1 MSKYDEMIEGKVDMN
16 INVVNNMQDTVSVT
30 LTNEGTNKINIA
42 INPKGKSLQE
52 LSIGEIFTNPL
63 GDFIVLEHYDNGT
76 TGIIRKEPLK
86 KMRFGP
92 NNDWR
97 TSDVRKYLNDE
108 YTAELHK
115 YFGRDNLT
123 SHSVN
128 LLSLDG
134 LDDYGVSTDTVSLLT
149 IDQYRKYRNV
159 LGANLTSWWWLAT
172 PDSTP
177 SGNGADYVL
186 YVNSSGDVLYDG
198 SCWCGGGVRPFL
210 TLKSSTLI
218 S

>member
-1 MSKYDEMIEGKVDMN
+1 MQNYIFILKDIPIGSTFN
-16 INVVNNMQDTVSVT
+16 INDT
-30 LTNEGTNKINIA
+30 
-42 INPKGKSLQE
+42 
-52 LSIGEIFTNPL
+52 
-63 GDFIVLEHYDNGT
+63 DFILLEHYDNGT

-97 TSDVRKYLNDE
+97 TSDVRKYLNIK
-108 YTAELHK
+108 YVKELTTHLGNENIVK
-115 YFGRDNLT
+115 HT
-123 SHSVN
+123 VC
-128 LLSLDG
+128 LLSHDG
-134 LDDYGVSTDTVSLLT
+134 LKDYKHSTDKVSLLT
-149 IDQYRKYRNV
+149 FDQYRKYRNV

-177 SGNGADYVL
+177 SGNGAVFVRYVC
-186 YVNSSGDVLYDG
+186 SSGDVSYDG
-198 SCWCGGGVRPFL
+198 SRWDDGGVRPFL